1 MELKRQNH
9 EFPPVYD
16 ENSEILILGS
26 FPSVKSRE
34 MQFFYG
40 HPQNRFWKVMAQVL
54 HENVPQ
60 TIPEKKRD
68 VAAASYCVVGR
79 DRKLRYRGIQ

>member
-1 MELKRQNH
+1 MEVKRQNH

-40 HPQNRFWKVMAQVL
+40 HPQNRFWKVLAQVL
-54 HENVPQ
+54 NETVPQ
-60 TIPEKKRD
+60 TIPEKKED
-68 VAAASYCVVGR
+68 AAAASYRSVGR
-79 DRKLRYRGIQ
+79 DRKL